1 MPKNNAEVTVRAAI
15 PVSLHF
21 TSHNMPHREINE
33 TYHQGSPGAGSL
45 EDRAPQLNMTV
56 CGCRCGCGCGLNG
69 SSEGASSEDEGAAV
83 RMPQMFNA
91 IPNMTSADVTFP
103 QSSSGPERP
112 SGTQNFELQSPV
124 PLHGHGEVQ
133 MIETPYSG
141 FLMSEQG
148 FHLTEYAGSL
158 EDFERMLIRRDGH
171 LLGGAETPNSMA
183 NEPYNTKDHSLA
195 SSGFSSVSCET
206 PGPGLGGWIEE
217 IPVAGYHFS
226 KSPLRLT
233 PQRRY
238 CRGLVAAHLVLN
250 DDMTYPQSILEED
263 LKE

>member
-1 MPKNNAEVTVRAAI
+1 
-15 PVSLHF
+15 
-21 TSHNMPHREINE
+21 
-33 TYHQGSPGAGSL
+33 
-45 EDRAPQLNMTV
+45 
-56 CGCRCGCGCGLNG
+56 
-69 SSEGASSEDEGAAV
+69 
-83 RMPQMFNA
+83 
-91 IPNMTSADVTFP
+91 
-103 QSSSGPERP
+103 
-112 SGTQNFELQSPV
+112 
-124 PLHGHGEVQ
+124 
-133 MIETPYSG
+133 
-141 FLMSEQG
+141 MSEQG

-195 SSGFSSVSCET
+195 SSSFSSVSYEA

-250 DDMTYPQSILEED
+250 DDYPQSILEED
-263 LKE
+263 LKA

>member
-1 MPKNNAEVTVRAAI
+1 
-15 PVSLHF
+15 
-21 TSHNMPHREINE
+21 MPHREINE
-33 TYHQGSPGAGSL
+33 TYHQESPGAGSL
-45 EDRAPQLNMTV
+45 EDRVPQLNMTV

-69 SSEGASSEDEGAAV
+69 NSDGASSEDE
-83 RMPQMFNA
+83 
-91 IPNMTSADVTFP
+91 ADVTFP

-158 EDFERMLIRRDGH
+158 EDFDRMLIRRDGH
-171 LLGGAETPNSMA
+171 LLGRAETPNSMA

-217 IPVAGYHFS
+217 IPVTGYYFS